1 MLVINVKESLHEVLK
16 NVNNVQMDELN
27 TLNVIHIVIKDRV
40 NIKKN
45 SI

>member
-1 MLVINVKESLHEVLK
+1 MLVINVNESLHEVLK

-45 SI
+45 ST

>member
-45 SI
+45 ST